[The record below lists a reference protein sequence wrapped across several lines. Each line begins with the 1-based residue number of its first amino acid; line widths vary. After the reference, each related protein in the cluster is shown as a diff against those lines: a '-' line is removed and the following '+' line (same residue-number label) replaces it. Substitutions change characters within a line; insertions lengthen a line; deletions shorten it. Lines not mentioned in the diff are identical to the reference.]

1 MRRAG
6 TNDSNMRR
14 TLAPRRTSSRLLRV
28 CLICILVTEIGSL
41 ACSSTHGAPVTGAA
55 PTDGGGVDASK
66 PPATTGDGGCD
77 LGVPAIPEGCLGAD
91 AGGEMISSDGKPTF
105 FAFAAPDPATG
116 DWQVADGSTVAQVF
130 FSSAEQTWEA
140 NLLSAFDQPNP
151 APMAV
156 LKGTPSSCTTMSL
169 SGGGWTATLQGG
181 HLTFQNGAQSLDMQR
196 VGRVSPTLCAAP
208 PAGAVVLFDGT
219 NFDQW
224 ATITPQNWLQPG
236 MPSEWNLVGGAK
248 GGAMEVVPDAA
259 SIVTKQV
266 FGACTIHVEFRTLG
280 APTHSGVFP
289 EARYQ
294 TTVLE
299 TYGLLTGN
307 ATGNFGNESPVVNP
321 SIHAE
326 RPPLMWQTLDI
337 DFVPPGAAGGADGG
351 ASGPVATVRLNGIT
365 IFDHYALKP
374 PTGAASSYPPAA
386 TGPILLEY
394 HGMRVQYRNVW
405 VLPASP

>member
-1 MRRAG
+1 MRLP
-6 TNDSNMRR
+6 
-14 TLAPRRTSSRLLRV
+14 LAALSPL
-28 CLICILVTEIGSL
+28 SL
-41 ACSSTHGAPVTGAA
+41 ACFLAAEAGMLGCSSEHGSPVVGVTTPHDAGAA
-55 PTDGGGVDASK
+55 DSSVPI
-66 PPATTGDGGCD
+66 PPTGDGGCD
-77 LGVPAIPEGCLGAD
+77 LGLLPDVQGCIGAD

-130 FSSAEQTWEA
+130 YSAVDKTWEA

-151 APMAV
+151 IPMAV
-156 LKGTPSSCTTMSL
+156 LKGTPSACSTMTL
-169 SGGGWTATLQGG
+169 AGGGWTGTLEGG
-181 HLTFQNGAQSLDMQR
+181 HLALQNGSQSLDMQR
-196 VGRVSPTLCAAP
+196 VSRPSPTLCAAP
-208 PAGAVVLFDGT
+208 PPGAVVLFDGT

-236 MPSEWNLVGGAK
+236 GPSEWTLVGGDK

-280 APTHSGVFP
+280 TPTHSGVFP

-294 TTVLE
+294 TTILE
-299 TYGLLTGN
+299 TYGLLSSGGN
-307 ATGNFGNESPVVNP
+307 VTGNFGNESPVVNP
-321 SIHAE
+321 SVRAE
-326 RPPLMWQTLDI
+326 RPPLAWQTLDI
-337 DFVPPGAAGGADGG
+337 DFQPPGADGG
-351 ASGPVATVRLNGIT
+351 AGPVATVRLNGVT
-365 IFDHYALKP
+365 IFDQYSLKP
-374 PTGAASSYPPAA
+374 PTGAASSYGSAA

-405 VLPASP
+405 VVPASP